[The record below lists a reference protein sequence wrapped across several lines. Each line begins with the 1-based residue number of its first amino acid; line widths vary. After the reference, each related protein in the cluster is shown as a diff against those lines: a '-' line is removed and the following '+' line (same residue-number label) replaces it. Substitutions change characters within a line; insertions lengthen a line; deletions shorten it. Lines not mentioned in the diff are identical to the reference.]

1 MQNQKRG
8 VYLSKIKK
16 HIKMNRTDLAVRN
29 KNLFAE
35 YQILWKIEKEK
46 AESVKTKPSRNAV
59 NQQLAVRYN
68 ITIQQVY
75 NILNA
80 NRRK

>member
-1 MQNQKRG
+1 
-8 VYLSKIKK
+8 
-16 HIKMNRTDLAVRN
+16 MNRTDLAVRN

-46 AESVKTKPSRNAV
+46 AESVKTNPSRNAV

-75 NILNA
+75 NILNK